1 MEFPPP
7 PEPVESVEA
16 PELRQRIDD
25 GEAVTLL
32 DTRPVDK
39 YERWHIG
46 GESVTAHNIPFTAF
60 QGEDIEEG
68 TLEGLPTDR
77 TITAVCAIGQSSE
90 YVAGDLA
97 ERGYNVEHLADGME
111 GWARVYDAVE
121 VTGYE
126 GPGRVWQYQRPSSGC
141 LGYLVVDGEEA
152 AVVDPLRAFT
162 ERYHADASERGA
174 TLTYAIDTHVHAD
187 HVSGLRRLAGRGVE
201 GVIPAPATERGL
213 VDADELR
220 LVRDGDSLQVG
231 TVPVEAVH
239 APGHTSGMTVL
250 SVGSDLLLTG
260 DTLFIDS
267 VGRPDLEADDE
278 GVSAAARQ
286 LHASLEALLARPD
299 ATLVCPGH
307 HSETTTRAADGT
319 YTARLGEVRNLEI
332 LSLSR
337 GQFVETVLADMPPR
351 PSNDGVIVAT
361 NLGRQDPDDEAAFTL
376 ELGPNN
382 CAATQSSG
390 D

>member
-7 PEPVESVEA
+7 PEPVESISPA
-16 PELRQRIDD
+16 ELRQRIDA

-32 DTRPVDK
+32 DTRPTEK

-46 GESVTAHNIPFTAF
+46 GESVTAYSIPFTAF
-60 QGEDIEEG
+60 QGEDIDEEI
-68 TLEGLPTDR
+68 LDRLPTDR
-77 TITAVCAIGQSSE
+77 TITAVCAIGKSSE
-90 YVAGDLA
+90 YVAGVLA
-97 ERGYNVEHLADGME
+97 ERGHDVEHLTDGME

-126 GPGRVWQYQRPSSGC
+126 GPGQVWQYQRPSSGC
-141 LGYLVVDGEEA
+141 LGYLVVEGNEA

-162 ERYHADASERGA
+162 ERYLADASERGA
-174 TLTYAIDTHVHAD
+174 ALTYAIDTHVHAD
-187 HVSGLRRLAGRGVE
+187 HVSGLGRLAEQGVE
-201 GVIPAPATERGL
+201 GVIPAPAAERGL

-220 LVRDGDSLQVG
+220 LLHDGDTLQVG
-231 TVPVEAVH
+231 TVSVEAVH
-239 APGHTSGMTVL
+239 APGHTSGMTAL
-250 SVGSDLLLTG
+250 SVGSELLLTG
-260 DTLFIDS
+260 DTLFLES

-278 GVSAAARQ
+278 GVSAAAGQ
-286 LHASLEALLARPD
+286 LYASLQALLTKPD
-299 ATLVCPGH
+299 TTLVCPGH
-307 HSETTTRAADGT
+307 HSETTDRAADGT
-319 YTARLGEVRNLEI
+319 YTARLGDVRGLGV

-337 GQFVETVLADMPPR
+337 DKFVETVLADMPPR
-351 PSNDGVIVAT
+351 PANDGDIVAT

-382 CAATQSSG
+382 CAATRSSG